1 MTLYGVQ
8 YSSIDQ
14 FFESVQFPAF
24 IMITKDQLRK
34 YIYIK
39 NIENIKNGRRVAK
52 NFFIIFSETF
62 SLCLIENIAY
72 LYFFSK
78 NYCVTT

>member
-14 FFESVQFPAF
+14 FFESVQIPAF

-39 NIENIKNGRRVAK
+39 NIENIKNGK
-52 NFFIIFSETF
+52 TCSQKFF
-62 SLCLIENIAY
+62 SL
-72 LYFFSK
+72 FFLK
-78 NYCVTT
+78 LFHYV